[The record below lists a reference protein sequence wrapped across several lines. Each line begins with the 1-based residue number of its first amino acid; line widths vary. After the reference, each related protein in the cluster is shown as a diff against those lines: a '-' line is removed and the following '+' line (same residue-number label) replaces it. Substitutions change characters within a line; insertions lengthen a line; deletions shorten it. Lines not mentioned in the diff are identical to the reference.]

1 MKESNYAFFLKARLS
16 VPTYGTRII
25 RRLQYIT
32 TPVDVS
38 FCGANT
44 SVQGVLRF
52 GPGISHEM
60 LPLAILVSKIL
71 FCTCAIGNGSYD
83 YCQHLKAS
91 PQVVNEEDNPSIA
104 YASRMPRFRYRF
116 VAIEKGSGQDMV
128 GTSFDLLNAQYGLIC
143 RTREFS
149 RQVRCPQQSTSSD
162 TARAIAESTA
172 E

>member
-32 TPVDVS
+32 T
-38 FCGANT
+38 
-44 SVQGVLRF
+44 RF